1 MRAVKWGVSSMT
13 DHVHHSVGE
22 ASIESSGTPPT
33 KVNSGKPN
41 FWDPVFLIF
50 LACVL
55 VLVAWVG
62 VLAYADGM
70 KIEVTKQ
77 NGEAWVKWLK
87 ENSEP
92 RMQENFP
99 IESCSASADE
109 RRRWGDCFES
119 ILQNVKELQNQ
130 SNAFTGRPLEFIA
143 KCDPKDRS
151 TVGSIV
157 LEKIVPT
164 PPGSAISS
172 ITSQLISMDAI
183 DTKILLKLTVCDK
196 GGYPIKVDELEF

>member
-1 MRAVKWGVSSMT
+1 MKTKANQSE
-13 DHVHHSVGE
+13 DGE
-22 ASIESSGTPPT
+22 SHENKAANPI
-33 KVNSGKPN
+33 KVDSGKPN
-41 FWDPVFLIF
+41 FGDTLFLIF
-50 LACVL
+50 LACML

-62 VLAYADGM
+62 VLAYRDGM
-70 KIEVTKQ
+70 KNEVTKN

-92 RMQENFP
+92 RTQENFA
-99 IESCSASADE
+99 IASCSASADE
-109 RRRWGDCFES
+109 RRRWGDCFEA

-130 SNAFTGRPLEFIA
+130 SNAFTGQPLEFIA
-143 KCDPKDRS
+143 KCDPRDRS

-164 PPGSAISS
+164 PPGSAIAT
-172 ITSQLISMDAI
+172 ITSQLLSPDAI
-183 DTKILLKLTVCDK
+183 DTKITLKLTVCDK

>member
-1 MRAVKWGVSSMT
+1 MCAAMRVISSMT
-13 DHVHHSVGE
+13 DPVQPIEDGE
-22 ASIESSGTPPT
+22 FHKNAPLQPTP
-33 KVNSGKPN
+33 VNSGKPN
-41 FWDPVFLIF
+41 LGDTLFLIF
-50 LACVL
+50 LGCML

-62 VLAYADGM
+62 VLAYRDGI
-70 KIEVTKQ
+70 KNEVTKN

-87 ENSEP
+87 ENSDP
-92 RMQENFP
+92 RLQENFA

-109 RRRWGDCFES
+109 RRRWGDCFEA

-130 SNAFTGRPLEFIA
+130 SNAFTGQPLEFIV

-164 PPGSAISS
+164 PPGSAIPS
-172 ITSQLISMDAI
+172 ITSQLLSLDAI
-183 DTKILLKLTVCDK
+183 DTKISLKLTVCDK